1 MCPEIFGD
9 FQMLLKTPKQTV
21 KSRQAAENH
30 TIPHNDS
37 GNYHQ
42 TDRVASRIRKLPWL
56 IWLLPVVGLASLI
69 WFLVRVIPKPSRATY
84 PCQRLAGPLAGGFVV
99 WIVGLVGSTLVYR
112 RARRLLR
119 KSRYVLGIICAAAAV
134 AIVWCAVSVTD
145 NNPANAAVFEPSEP
159 ANSPIGTAKGI
170 HPGRVVW
177 IHDPDATGWDGSKGS
192 WWDDNNTDQKTV
204 DAMLSKAIR
213 GLTGRSSD
221 SQAWDALFKD
231 FNKSKGLGEVG
242 YRKPEKIAI
251 KLNMNQDRRAEW
263 TPDIGNPSP
272 HVVYSLV
279 EQLIN
284 EAGVPG
290 SAITLFD
297 ATRSIGDPIYNKIR
311 SNPSSDFQ
319 SISFVVTPDRAG
331 SGRIAA
337 VPDMSN
343 PLHTKAGNA
352 YLPTC
357 VTGAKY
363 LVNLALMRAHTLF
376 GMTLCAKNHFGTTYF
391 PNDRGWTPSPLHRYG
406 NRKDPMGSYNCLV
419 NLNGH
424 EHLDGKTLLYM
435 IDALYPARNQ
445 TSSVIRFVSFDNDWF
460 SSIFVSQDMV
470 AIDSVG
476 LDFLRNEQ
484 ALNPKVVDVTGNPD
498 NYLHEAAL
506 ADKPPSGTKYD
517 PESDGTALKGL
528 GVHEHWN
535 NPKDKKYSRN
545 LRTGAGIELVTE
557 SDLLVFS
564 QR

>member
-1 MCPEIFGD
+1 
-9 FQMLLKTPKQTV
+9 MLLKSTKQTSGSNQSA
-21 KSRQAAENH
+21 KNH
-30 TIPHNDS
+30 GFPNNDS
-37 GNYHQ
+37 SKCHQ
-42 TDRVASRIRKLPWL
+42 MSSLSAWIRKRPWL
-56 IWLLPVVGLASLI
+56 IWLLPVAGLASLI
-69 WFLVRVIPKPSRATY
+69 WFLIRVIPKPSRATY
-84 PCQRLAGPLAGGFVV
+84 PCQRLAGPLAGGFAV
-99 WIVGLVGSTLVYR
+99 WIAGLIGSTLVYR
-112 RARRLLR
+112 RARRLLQ
-119 KSRYVLGIICAAAAV
+119 KSRYLLAGICAAAAV

-145 NNPANAAVFEPSEP
+145 NKPASAAAFTPSES
-159 ANSPIGTAKGI
+159 ANSPIGKAKGI

-177 IHDPDATGWDGSKGS
+177 IRDPEAAGWDGSTGS

-204 DAMLSKAIR
+204 DAMISKAIQ
-213 GLTGRSSD
+213 GLTGRPRD

-242 YRKPEKIAI
+242 YRKPEKIAV

-279 EQLIN
+279 DQLIN
-284 EAGVPG
+284 KAGVPG

-311 SNPSSDFQ
+311 NNSDPDFQ
-319 SISFVVTPDRAG
+319 NIRFVVSPDRAG

-337 VPDMSN
+337 VHDTGN
-343 PLHTKAGNA
+343 PLHTRAGTA
-352 YLPTC
+352 YLPKC
-357 VTGAKY
+357 VTEARY
-363 LVNLALMRAHTLF
+363 IINLALMRAHTLF
-376 GMTLCAKNHFGTTYF
+376 GVTLCGKNHFGTTYF

-406 NRKDPMGSYNCLV
+406 NRRDMMGSYNCLV

-445 TSSVIRFVSFDNDWF
+445 TGNVIRFASFDNDWF
-460 SSIFVSQDMV
+460 SSILVSQDMV

-476 LDFLRNEQ
+476 LDFLRNELV
-484 ALNPKVVDVTGNPD
+484 LNPKVVDVTGNPD

-506 ADKPPSGTKYD
+506 ADKPPSGTTYD
-517 PESDGTALKGL
+517 PEKDGTVLKGL

-545 LRTGAGIELVTE
+545 LGTGNGIV
-557 SDLLVFS
+557 LLT
-564 QR
+564 QN